1 MMALMKIKPG
11 LELRWSLPTAQIQ
24 DRLVELIWLQ
34 EEEQVTFTAFLLIS
48 NQETT
53 EFEGPQ

>member
-1 MMALMKIKPG
+1 MALMKIKPG
-11 LELRWSLPTAQIQ
+11 LELRWSLPTAQTQ